1 MCAELGN
8 AAYVMVPDESTVTKA
23 SIKFIAV
30 MQGKWRNKFGWG

>member
-23 SIKFIAV
+23 SNKINAV
-30 MQGKWRNKFGWG
+30 MAGKSADSVE